1 MRHWVGHW
9 LYRDV
14 ILIVANLNNRCQLV
28 GNLNDRCLADKMSRA
43 VDLVVDH
50 GMGSNMDKWLDNWLG
65 SCGERRC
72 RRVDVRMEHVG
83 KVVTTGMC
91 CGVES
96 VSNRVSAMV
105 SSWVESVSY

>member
-14 ILIVANLNNRCQLV
+14 ILIVANVNNLIV
-28 GNLNDRCLADKMSRA
+28 GNLNNRRRADQMSRA
-43 VDLVVDH
+43 VDLVVDP
-50 GMGSNMDKWLDNWLG
+50 GMGGNVDKRLDDWLG
-65 SCGERRC
+65 RCGERRC

-91 CGVES
+91 CGLES
-96 VSNRVSAMV
+96 VSN
-105 SSWVESVSY
+105 

>member
-14 ILIVANLNNRCQLV
+14 ILIVGNLNNR
-28 GNLNDRCLADKMSRA
+28 RRADQMSRA

-50 GMGSNMDKWLDNWLG
+50 GMGSNVDKRLDDWLG
-65 SCGERRC
+65 GCGERRC

-83 KVVTTGMC
+83 IVVTTVMC
-91 CGVES
+91 CGVET
-96 VSNRVSAMV
+96 VSNRVSGVV
-105 SSWVESVSY
+105 SCWVDFVSY

>member
-14 ILIVANLNNRCQLV
+14 SLIVANLNNRCQLV
-28 GNLNDRCLADKMSRA
+28 GNLNKCRADQMSRA

-50 GMGSNMDKWLDNWLG
+50 GMGSNVDKWLDDLLG
-65 SCGERRC
+65 SSRERRC
-72 RRVDVRMEHVG
+72 RRVEHG
-83 KVVTTGMC
+83 GNVVTTGMC

-96 VSNRVSAMV
+96 VSS
-105 SSWVESVSY
+105 